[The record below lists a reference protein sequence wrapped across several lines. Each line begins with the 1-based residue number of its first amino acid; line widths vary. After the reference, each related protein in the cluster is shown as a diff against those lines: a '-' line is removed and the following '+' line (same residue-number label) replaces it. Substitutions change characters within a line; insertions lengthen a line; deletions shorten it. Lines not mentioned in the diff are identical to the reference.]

1 MSLLLDALKKT
12 EQARPDVVQ
21 GTASSPPTPTL
32 TLETLP
38 ETPKNKTAREAED
51 DPARMSA
58 HNLFAAKPMRTGTRL
73 GIVPLALLA
82 GLLFAAGGGYYV
94 WREISPMPMM
104 KDQSP
109 APSPSFIAITAPP
122 STAPAP
128 LVVAPEALPVTP
140 GSAPVAPGSQIIAE
154 EEPISTKRAPALV
167 MSAPQASIPK
177 AAKPIRIEHD
187 PKTVKPIHIE
197 HDKDTATVDPT
208 LLAAYQAYRNGDLD
222 TARKHYD
229 EVLHKDTKNRDA
241 LLGLG
246 AIAQQQSQDAAA
258 AHYYRQ
264 VLALDPRDPIAHAGM
279 STLFGTADTAGT
291 ESRLKLLLAQ
301 QPQSAALYFALG
313 NHYTEQS
320 RWSEAQQAYFEAVK
334 RDPDDGRF
342 VFNLAVSLDHLG
354 QSRLAAQYYQRALQ
368 LSPADTAGFNRAQV
382 QQRMN
387 ELTAP

>member
-1 MSLLLDALKKT
+1 
-12 EQARPDVVQ
+12 
-21 GTASSPPTPTL
+21 
-32 TLETLP
+32 
-38 ETPKNKTAREAED
+38 
-51 DPARMSA
+51 
-58 HNLFAAKPMRTGTRL
+58 
-73 GIVPLALLA
+73 
-82 GLLFAAGGGYYV
+82 
-94 WREISPMPMM
+94 
-104 KDQSP
+104 
-109 APSPSFIAITAPP
+109 
-122 STAPAP
+122 
-128 LVVAPEALPVTP
+128 
-140 GSAPVAPGSQIIAE
+140 
-154 EEPISTKRAPALV
+154 

-187 PKTVKPIHIE
+187 NE
-197 HDKDTATVDPT
+197 TATVDPT

>member
-12 EQARPDVVQ
+12 GQAQSDVIQ
-21 GTASSPPTPTL
+21 ETPSSPRTPKL

-38 ETPKNKTAREAED
+38 EIPKEKTARETED

-58 HNLFAAKPMRTGTRL
+58 HNLFAAKPVRTGTRL
-73 GIVPLALLA
+73 GIIPLALLA
-82 GLLFAAGGGYYV
+82 GLLFAAAGSYYV

-104 KDQSP
+104 KEQSP
-109 APSPSFIAITAPP
+109 APSPDFISITAPP
-122 STAPAP
+122 ATAPAP
-128 LVVAPEALPVTP
+128 LVVVPEALPVAP
-140 GSAPVAPGSQIIAE
+140 GSAPAAPGRQTIAE
-154 EEPISTKRAPALV
+154 EKTNPAKRAPALAT
-167 MSAPQASIPK
+167 SAPQAFTPK
-177 AAKPIRIEHD
+177 AAQPIRIEHD
-187 PKTVKPIHIE
+187 NE
-197 HDKDTATVDPT
+197 TATVDAT

-222 TARKHYD
+222 TARQHYD

-246 AIAQQQSQDAAA
+246 AISQQQSQDAAA

-313 NHYTEQS
+313 NRYTEQS
-320 RWSEAQQAYFEAVK
+320 RWSEAQQAYFEAVR

-387 ELTAP
+387 ELAAP

>member
-12 EQARPDVVQ
+12 GQAQPDVMQ
-21 GTASSPPTPTL
+21 GTPSSPRTPSL

-38 ETPKNKTAREAED
+38 ETPKKKTAREAEND
-51 DPARMSA
+51 LARMSA
-58 HNLFAAKPMRTGTRL
+58 HNLFAAKPVRTGTRL
-73 GIVPLALLA
+73 GIVPLALIA
-82 GLLFAAGGGYYV
+82 GLLFAAGGSYYV

-104 KDQSP
+104 TEQSP
-109 APSPSFIAITAPP
+109 APSPDFIAITAPP
-122 STAPAP
+122 STAPTP
-128 LVVAPEALPVTP
+128 LVLAPEASPVTP
-140 GSAPVAPGSQIIAE
+140 ENAPVAPGSQTIAE
-154 EEPISTKRAPALV
+154 EKPISIKRAPALAT
-167 MSAPQASIPK
+167 SAPQAFTPK

-187 PKTVKPIHIE
+187 NEI
-197 HDKDTATVDPT
+197 ATVDPT

-222 TARKHYD
+222 TARQHYD

-258 AHYYRQ
+258 AHYYRL

-313 NHYTEQS
+313 NHYTDQS

-368 LSPADTAGFNRAQV
+368 LSPPDTAGFDRAQV